1 MFSRR
6 EIHCAAAALVA
17 FVLLGVHQSAH
28 AQDLKPTL
36 LTVEQATEIVAGKSA
51 VSLDGVTE
59 LGVDVAQVLSQYGKG
74 DLRLHRVQTIT
85 PEVARA
91 LAPEKKGGTLWLGL
105 KTITPE
111 VATALA
117 AHSRGM
123 LALNALDK
131 ISVEVARELA
141 QFRGK
146 LTLNGLR
153 TLSPEVAREL
163 AKHRSKFTLFGL
175 MEISDEAAEALAD
188 HRGTLLLNGLTKLTS
203 VPLITKMLKADDGFL
218 SLAKVQ
224 TISDHVA
231 KFLAEHQGKRSIRL
245 TGLTTLSEANATLLR
260 GNQHIELPSQ
270 FQKSQ
275 NRCSPAGVV
284 KCLGILNGP
293 PFTTRNES
301 FS

>member
-28 AQDLKPTL
+28 AQDLKPTS

-105 KTITPE
+105 TTITPE

-153 TLSPEVAREL
+153 TLSREVAIEL

-175 MEISDEAAEALAD
+175 TAISDEAAEALS
-188 HRGTLLLNGLTKLTS
+188 HHSSTMLLNGLTKLTS
-203 VPLITKMLKADDGFL
+203 APLTTTMLKSNDGFL
-218 SLAKVQ
+218 GLSKVQ
-224 TISDHVA
+224 TLSDEVVQV
-231 KFLAEHQGKRSIRL
+231 FVEYQGKRPVQL
-245 TGLTTLSEANATLLR
+245 TGLTELSEANAARLR
-260 GNQHIELPSQ
+260 ANEKVVLPSK
-270 FQKSQ
+270 FQKPEQ
-275 NRCSPAGVV
+275 Q
-284 KCLGILNGP
+284 
-293 PFTTRNES
+293 
-301 FS
+301 

>member
-1 MFSRR
+1 MFARR

-28 AQDLKPTL
+28 AQDLKPTS
-36 LTVEQATEIVAGKSA
+36 LTVEQAMEIVAGKSA

-85 PEVARA
+85 QEVGRA

-105 KTITPE
+105 TTITPE

-203 VPLITKMLKADDGFL
+203 VPLITKMLKADDESGRFF

-275 NRCSPAGVV
+275 NR
-284 KCLGILNGP
+284 
-293 PFTTRNES
+293 
-301 FS
+301 

>member
-1 MFSRR
+1 MSSRR
-6 EIHCAAAALVA
+6 DIHRAAAALVA

-28 AQDLKPTL
+28 AQDLKPTS
-36 LTVEQATEIVAGKSA
+36 LTVDQATEIVAGKSA

-85 PEVARA
+85 PEVSRA

-105 KTITPE
+105 TTITPE

-123 LALNALDK
+123 LALNALDQ

-153 TLSPEVAREL
+153 TLSREVAIEL
-163 AKHRSKFTLFGL
+163 AKHRSKLTLFGL
-175 MEISDEAAEALAD
+175 TAISDEAAEALS
-188 HRGTLLLNGLTKLTS
+188 HHSSTMLLNGLTKLTS
-203 VPLITKMLKADDGFL
+203 APLTSTMLKSNDGFL
-218 SLAKVQ
+218 GLSKVQ
-224 TISDHVA
+224 TLSDEVA
-231 KFLAEHQGKRSIRL
+231 QVFVEYRGKRPVQL
-245 TGLTTLSEANATLLR
+245 TGLTELSEANAARLR
-260 GNQHIELPSQ
+260 ANEKVVLPSK
-270 FQKSQ
+270 FQKPEQ
-275 NRCSPAGVV
+275 Q
-284 KCLGILNGP
+284 
-293 PFTTRNES
+293 
-301 FS
+301 

>member
-28 AQDLKPTL
+28 AQDLKPTS
-36 LTVEQATEIVAGKSA
+36 LTVEQAMEIVAGKSA

-105 KTITPE
+105 TTITPE
-111 VATALA
+111 VAKALA

-123 LALNALDK
+123 LALNDLDR

-163 AKHRSKFTLFGL
+163 AKHQSKFTLMGL
-175 MEISDEAAEALAD
+175 PEISDEAAEALS
-188 HRGTLLLNGLTKLTS
+188 HKGKTMLLNGLTKLTS
-203 VPLITKMLKADDGFL
+203 APLTAKMLNSNDGFL
-218 SLAKVQ
+218 NLTKVQ
-224 TISDHVA
+224 TISDDVA
-231 KFLAEHQGKRSIRL
+231 QEFAKYKGKTPVQL
-245 TGLTTLSEANATLLR
+245 TGLTELSEANAARLR
-260 GNQHIELPSQ
+260 GNEKIVLPSK
-270 FQKSQ
+270 FQKADKQ
-275 NRCSPAGVV
+275 
-284 KCLGILNGP
+284 
-293 PFTTRNES
+293 
-301 FS
+301 

>member
-1 MFSRR
+1 MISRQDLHR
-6 EIHCAAAALVA
+6 AAALVA

-28 AQDLKPTL
+28 AQDLKPTS
-36 LTVEQATEIVAGKSA
+36 LTVEQATEIVAGKRA

-59 LGVDVAQVLSQYGKG
+59 LGVDVAQVLSQYDKG

-85 PEVARA
+85 PEVAKA
-91 LAPEKKGGTLWLGL
+91 LASQGKGVTLSLGL
-105 KTITPE
+105 TTITPE
-111 VATALA
+111 VAKALA

-175 MEISDEAAEALAD
+175 MEISDEAAEAIAG

-224 TISDHVA
+224 TISDDVA

-260 GNQHIELPSQ
+260 RNQHIELPSQ
-270 FQKSQ
+270 FQKLQ
-275 NRCSPAGVV
+275 NR
-284 KCLGILNGP
+284 
-293 PFTTRNES
+293 
-301 FS
+301 

>member
-1 MFSRR
+1 MSFRR

-17 FVLLGVHQSAH
+17 FVLRGVHQSAH
-28 AQDLKPTL
+28 AQDLKPGS

-59 LGVDVAQVLSQYGKG
+59 MGVEVAQVLSQYDRG

-105 KTITPE
+105 TTITPE

-203 VPLITKMLKADDGFL
+203 VPLITKMLKVDDGFL

-231 KFLAEHQGKRSIRL
+231 KFLAEYQGKRSIRL

-275 NRCSPAGVV
+275 NR
-284 KCLGILNGP
+284 
-293 PFTTRNES
+293 
-301 FS
+301 

>member
-1 MFSRR
+1 MSFRR

-17 FVLLGVHQSAH
+17 FVLRGVHQSAH
-28 AQDLKPTL
+28 AQDLKPGS

-59 LGVDVAQVLSQYGKG
+59 MGVEVAQVLSQYDRG

-203 VPLITKMLKADDGFL
+203 VPLITKMLKVDDGFL

-231 KFLAEHQGKRSIRL
+231 KFLAEYQGKRSIRL

-275 NRCSPAGVV
+275 NR
-284 KCLGILNGP
+284 
-293 PFTTRNES
+293 
-301 FS
+301 

>member
-1 MFSRR
+1 
-6 EIHCAAAALVA
+6 
-17 FVLLGVHQSAH
+17 
-28 AQDLKPTL
+28 
-36 LTVEQATEIVAGKSA
+36 
-51 VSLDGVTE
+51 
-59 LGVDVAQVLSQYGKG
+59 
-74 DLRLHRVQTIT
+74 
-85 PEVARA
+85 
-91 LAPEKKGGTLWLGL
+91 
-105 KTITPE
+105 
-111 VATALA
+111 
-117 AHSRGM
+117 M

-231 KFLAEHQGKRSIRL
+231 KFLAEHQGKRSVRL

-275 NRCSPAGVV
+275 NR
-284 KCLGILNGP
+284 
-293 PFTTRNES
+293 
-301 FS
+301 